1 MTGTTITKQA
11 YLGRALSYAEA
22 QYREGPDNHNR
33 FSELLGRDKEYWCA
47 DFEVG
52 VAKELDSA
60 HFAELIPNTGS
71 CLNAIDQW
79 RRRGQWHQ
87 GFAGINA
94 GDIAYLG
101 SNGGQ
106 HTFIVVS
113 LAGTSVKT
121 VEGNTN
127 NDGSSN
133 GDGVYAKTRS
143 MTGIFGYGRPNYAV
157 NKSTYVTG
165 VENWNDISRKFKMT
179 LDQLRALNGSLT
191 ALKPG
196 TTIRIS

>member
-11 YLGRALSYAEA
+11 YLAKALSYAEA
-22 QYREGPDNHNR
+22 KYREGPDNHNI

-52 VAKELDSA
+52 VAKQLDPIN
-60 HFAELIPNTGS
+60 FTQLIPNTGS

-79 RRRGQWHQ
+79 RSRGQWHQ
-87 GFAGINA
+87 GFSGINS
-94 GDIAYLG
+94 GDIAYIG

-113 LAGTSVKT
+113 LSGTSVKT

-127 NDGSSN
+127 NNGSAN
-133 GDGVYAKTRS
+133 GDGVYAKMRP
-143 MTGIFGYGRPNYAV
+143 MTSIFGYGRPNYA
-157 NKSTYVTG
+157 SFSRFYVTG
-165 VENWNDISRKFKMT
+165 VENWNDISKKFKKT
-179 LDQLRALNGSLT
+179 LDELRVLNGSLKR
-191 ALKPG
+191 LVPG
-196 TTIRIS
+196 TKIRIS